1 MIHKYITFLKGECVV
16 EILTV
21 YYIECII
28 AIPVKLIEIQISPMF
43 RNALHFYTPL
53 IFFVLLKCTSLIKIF
68 IFSYMPSSES
78 TK

>member
-1 MIHKYITFLKGECVV
+1 MIHKYITFSNGEYVV

-43 RNALHFYTPL
+43 RNALHFYTPM
-53 IFFVLLKCTSLIKIF
+53 IFL
-68 IFSYMPSSES
+68 YY
-78 TK
+78 

>member
-1 MIHKYITFLKGECVV
+1 MIHKYITFSKGECVV

-43 RNALHFYTPL
+43 RNALHFFTPM
-53 IFFVLLKCTSLIKIF
+53 IFL
-68 IFSYMPSSES
+68 YY
-78 TK
+78 